1 MFRPSLRT
9 RLAAPLVALAFLPLL
24 AAGVAADAS
33 AGNGGNCTGQ
43 QVNCSGG
50 NNNTAQDNDSTYVD
64 NSVDYGNFCYWV
76 YDWWGNPLYYVC
88 Y

>member
-1 MFRPSLRT
+1 MVRPALRS

-24 AAGVAADAS
+24 AANVSADVS

-43 QVNCSGG
+43 QVNCGGG
-50 NNNTAQDNDSTYVD
+50 NGNSAVDNSFVD
-64 NSVDYGNFCYWV
+64 NSVDYGNYCYWV
-76 YDWWGNPLYYVC
+76 YDWFGNPIYYVC